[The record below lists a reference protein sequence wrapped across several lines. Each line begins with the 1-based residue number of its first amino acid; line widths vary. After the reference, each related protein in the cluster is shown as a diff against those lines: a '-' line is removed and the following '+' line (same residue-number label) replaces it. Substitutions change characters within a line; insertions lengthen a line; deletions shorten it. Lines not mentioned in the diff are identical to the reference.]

1 MALDYDPT
9 LRKYM
14 GEISD
19 SKPLSGEEEA
29 DLARR
34 IRQGD
39 LRARNELVYAN
50 LRFVFRVAVGYQ
62 NRGLTLAELISAGNV
77 GLFSAAER
85 FDETRGYKF
94 ISYAVTWVRQSI
106 LSALANESRAVRVP
120 LNRLGDRSRAYQVAE
135 AHEKN
140 LDNWPDLVEVGKKL
154 DMHGERISDLE
165 YSLQISKSAM
175 SLDATLDD
183 DEGSNLYN
191 LLPDE
196 SSPPPDK
203 QALDERLADEIR
215 EVLSTLPEREADIIR
230 MYFGFDD
237 GVPKTLDDIGKIY
250 RLSRERIRQIKETAL
265 FKLQHPR
272 RAGRLR
278 PYIESNR

>member
-120 LNRLGDRSRAYQVAE
+120 LNRLGDRSRAYQVAK
-135 AHEKN
+135 AHGKD
-140 LDNWPDLVEVGKKL
+140 LDKWPDL
-154 DMHGERISDLE
+154 
-165 YSLQISKSAM
+165 
-175 SLDATLDD
+175 
-183 DEGSNLYN
+183 EGL
-191 LLPDE
+191 
-196 SSPPPDK
+196 
-203 QALDERLADEIR
+203 
-215 EVLSTLPEREADIIR
+215 
-230 MYFGFDD
+230 
-237 GVPKTLDDIGKIY
+237 
-250 RLSRERIRQIKETAL
+250 
-265 FKLQHPR
+265 
-272 RAGRLR
+272 
-278 PYIESNR
+278 

>member
-1 MALDYDPT
+1 
-9 LRKYM
+9 
-14 GEISD
+14 
-19 SKPLSGEEEA
+19 
-29 DLARR
+29 
-34 IRQGD
+34 
-39 LRARNELVYAN
+39 
-50 LRFVFRVAVGYQ
+50 
-62 NRGLTLAELISAGNV
+62 
-77 GLFSAAER
+77 
-85 FDETRGYKF
+85 
-94 ISYAVTWVRQSI
+94 
-106 LSALANESRAVRVP
+106 
-120 LNRLGDRSRAYQVAE
+120 
-135 AHEKN
+135 
-140 LDNWPDLVEVGKKL
+140 
-154 DMHGERISDLE
+154 MHGERISDLE